1 MSGWGISRRIA
12 RIQKWWGHF
21 FLCWLICSLF
31 THYTN
36 WSKIFKCQEIFR
48 IKIAF
53 CRWEK
58 WAWQSR
64 RFTLCRWEPRMI
76 KTLTMTSPFLQN
88 LMLYKM
94 ILNFLLLLWFLDMFG
109 PRHIKI
115 WKKETLCNTAFHLK
129 GEASRELTVTTFIQ
143 SPAYG
148 AITVTSTTF
157 VITIVIIINNNTVMI
172 SSQWSL
178 GGEAWV
184 EAQAGTWTEASA
196 GNLVT
201 WVYQMWWQV
210 LKVTSMRCASNQ
222 IPMWAGVG
230 GGRMSAPTLVERE
243 GKISLIHHVF
253 VGDGGKIEPIVFKF
267 GIA

>member
-1 MSGWGISRRIA
+1 MVWYSTNSDIFAVLSCPASSPSNPSNSIILHFYCLAIA
-12 RIQKWWGHF
+12 STELCELVLHGSYVESQSQIYMFKDPFSPDHTQKLEDEWLRYF
-21 FLCWLICSLF
+21 KENCKNPKMVRAFLLCWLICSLF

-64 RFTLCRWEPRMI
+64 RFTLCRFETRMI

-129 GEASRELTVTTFIQ
+129 
-143 SPAYG
+143 
-148 AITVTSTTF
+148 
-157 VITIVIIINNNTVMI
+157 
-172 SSQWSL
+172 
-178 GGEAWV
+178 V
-184 EAQAGTWTEASA
+184 EA
-196 GNLVT
+196 
-201 WVYQMWWQV
+201 
-210 LKVTSMRCASNQ
+210 
-222 IPMWAGVG
+222 
-230 GGRMSAPTLVERE
+230 
-243 GKISLIHHVF
+243 
-253 VGDGGKIEPIVFKF
+253 
-267 GIA
+267 